1 MVGGVDSC
9 AAVGN
14 LDGVPCRGVVAKDKA
29 LAEDWNVDTGAA
41 KDVWDPACDKT
52 MEAGVHGG
60 MLGKKRN
67 VMINK

>member
-1 MVGGVDSC
+1 
-9 AAVGN
+9 
-14 LDGVPCRGVVAKDKA
+14 VPCRGVVAKDKA

-60 MLGKKRN
+60 MLGKT
-67 VMINK
+67 